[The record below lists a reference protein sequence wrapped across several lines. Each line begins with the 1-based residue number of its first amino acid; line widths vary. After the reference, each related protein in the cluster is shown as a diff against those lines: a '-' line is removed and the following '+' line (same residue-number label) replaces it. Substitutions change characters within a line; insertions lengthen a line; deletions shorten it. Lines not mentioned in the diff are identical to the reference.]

1 MIRKITVQL
10 TILHLLF
17 SSDATYNEKQ
27 MVKMMYEYF
36 SSSKNSPALVGH
48 RFYESSNEMIFQLEL
63 EADSTKVNETLI
75 YGFESISKFSNISKT
90 NFTHSILVIH
100 FGDNILP
107 VVAESNI
114 ECLKRLFIDA
124 SYSEKIRIE
133 SAGQIRMNYGNNAKQ
148 AYALRST
155 FRTITGHS
163 STGYQYVRFAL
174 LGARTPY
181 RVYIGTTGGNYGPGA
196 QFFTVLRSWD
206 NTTLYVTDKL
216 NIGSAYANAV
226 RMQSDNGGGDYY
238 LELSINL
245 TTTSQGFNAAIIPIG
260 ANAGTNT
267 TSLQFYGS
275 GMSNL
280 ANTSSAQSL

>member
-75 YGFESISKFSNISKT
+75 YGFESINKFSNISKT

-114 ECLKRLFIDA
+114 ESLKKLFIYA
-124 SYSEKIRIE
+124 SYSENQWRKNCLTIK
-133 SAGQIRMNYGNNAKQ
+133 NY
-148 AYALRST
+148 
-155 FRTITGHS
+155 
-163 STGYQYVRFAL
+163 
-174 LGARTPY
+174 
-181 RVYIGTTGGNYGPGA
+181 
-196 QFFTVLRSWD
+196 
-206 NTTLYVTDKL
+206 
-216 NIGSAYANAV
+216 
-226 RMQSDNGGGDYY
+226 
-238 LELSINL
+238 
-245 TTTSQGFNAAIIPIG
+245 
-260 ANAGTNT
+260 
-267 TSLQFYGS
+267 
-275 GMSNL
+275 
-280 ANTSSAQSL
+280 